1 MKLLELIK
9 IDNRFEKSVNLTLDL
24 YVQDM
29 YEMLVVRPGTPDDE
43 YGDQRI
49 NNILALLKDPMEC
62 SEIG

>member
-1 MKLLELIK
+1 MFPPMSTTQLPAQSI
-9 IDNRFEKSVNLTLDL
+9 S
-24 YVQDM
+24 YM

-62 SEIG
+62 SGIG

>member
-1 MKLLELIK
+1 
-9 IDNRFEKSVNLTLDL
+9 
-24 YVQDM
+24 M